1 MARVGKGA
9 VTEVSE
15 EDGREIYELCAESFG
30 IKNQLGVL
38 ANRPPILKNLMKM
51 YWEVAQE
58 QLVPL
63 RYIEIGVLTASK
75 LNACEYCITQHTPR
89 LIGNGLSPE
98 SALNLLEPDCPGL
111 DDADRLVR
119 DYAAA
124 VTRHAAQIPDELFAR
139 LKEKFSDAQI
149 VELTVRIGLAGFFN
163 RLNEALEIEI
173 EDGAQDAFQVAT
185 RISA

>member
-1 MARVGKGA
+1 MARVGKVA
-9 VTEVSE
+9 VAEISG

-30 IKNQLGVL
+30 IGNQLGVL
-38 ANRPPILKNLMKM
+38 ANRPPILKHLMKM
-51 YWEVAQE
+51 YWDLAQE

-75 LNACEYCITQHTPR
+75 LNACEYCVTQHTPR
-89 LIGNGLSPE
+89 LIDNGLSPE

-119 DYAAA
+119 DYAVA
-124 VTRHAAQIPDELFAR
+124 VKGHPAQIPDVLFAR
-139 LKEKFSDAQI
+139 LKEQFSDAQI

-163 RLNEALEIEI
+163 RLNDALEIEI

-185 RISA
+185 QTAA

>member
-1 MARVGKGA
+1 MARVGKVA
-9 VTEVSE
+9 VTEVQGK
-15 EDGREIYELCAESFG
+15 DAREVYELCAESFG
-30 IKNQLGVL
+30 IRNQLGVL

-51 YWEVAQE
+51 YWDVAQE

-75 LNACEYCITQHTPR
+75 LNACEYCVTQHTPR
-89 LIGNGLSPE
+89 LIDNGLSPE
-98 SALNLLEPDCPGL
+98 SALNLLDPDCPGL

-119 DYAAA
+119 DYAVAG
-124 VTRHAAQIPDELFAR
+124 TRHAAQIPDELFAR
-139 LKEKFSDAQI
+139 LKEQFSDAKI

-173 EDGAQDAFQVAT
+173 EDGAQHAFQVAT
-185 RISA
+185 QTAA